1 MIQIKTTQYIEYM
14 KKNIENKILLELLK
28 HILFNPYQII
38 KLIRWIT
45 LQRNRKTNLKKDVYG

>member
-1 MIQIKTTQYIEYM
+1 M